1 MRLIAK
7 WIIVAVVILFLPQ
20 IVPGI
25 VVASFTTALI
35 VALLWG
41 FLNAVLKPILLIVAF
56 PITILTLG
64 LFAFVVNA
72 GILWGIGTIVK
83 GFEVHGF
90 WPAFLGALVVSVA
103 GVIANFILKDHDD

>member
-7 WIIVAVVILFLPQ
+7 WIIIALTILALPQ

-25 VVASFTTALI
+25 AVASFTTALI
-35 VALLWG
+35 VAFCWG
-41 FLNAVLKPILLIVAF
+41 FLNVFIKPLILILAL
-56 PITILTLG
+56 PITIITLG

-72 GILWGIGTIVK
+72 GILWGIGTVVK

-90 WPAFLGALVVSVA
+90 VPAFLGALVVSVA
-103 GVIANFILKDHDD
+103 GMIANLVLKDED

>member
-7 WIIVAVVILFLPQ
+7 WIILALVILVLPQ

-25 VVASFTTALI
+25 VVASFTTALV
-35 VALLWG
+35 VALFWG
-41 FLNAVLKPILLIVAF
+41 LLNVVIKPILLIIAL
-56 PITILTLG
+56 PITLITLG

-72 GILWGIGTIVK
+72 GILWGIGTVVK

-90 WPAFLGALVVSVA
+90 VPAFLGALVVSVA
-103 GVIANFILKDHDD
+103 GMLTNLILKDRDD

>member
-7 WIIVAVVILFLPQ
+7 WILVALVILVLPQ

-25 VVASFTTALI
+25 VVVSFTTALI

-64 LFAFVVNA
+64 LFAFVINA
-72 GILWGIGTIVK
+72 AILWGISTIVT

-103 GVIANFILKDHDD
+103 GMIANFILKDHDD